1 MDSVYAQFILGS
13 MVGAMMPCLPD
24 SGGMVSDESGAQV
37 GHKYCTCKLA
47 KC

>member
-24 SGGMVSDESGAQV
+24 SGGMVTDDSGAHV
-37 GHKYCTCKLA
+37 RHTYRTCMLA